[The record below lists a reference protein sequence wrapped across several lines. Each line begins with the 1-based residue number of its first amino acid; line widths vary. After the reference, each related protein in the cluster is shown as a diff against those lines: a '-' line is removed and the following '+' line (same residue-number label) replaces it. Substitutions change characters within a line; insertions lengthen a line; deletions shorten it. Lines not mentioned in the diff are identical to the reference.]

1 MSAFDPKRTSVEP
14 NLAVTLRNPQPRA
27 LPRNHCNGLRSP
39 IIVGINSDTVG

>member
-1 MSAFDPKRTSVEP
+1 MSLNDPKRTSDEP
-14 NLAVTLRNPQPRA
+14 NLPVTPRNPQPRA